1 MNKDSHPRLYHYIVT
16 AFTLT
21 AFTIWMIVAYQI
33 QIKEPD
39 PSSASDGEVT
49 DERSQYTYFV
59 FGGGEVGSE
68 RKRFKHL
75 NLWDRLSWPVV
86 LISTM
91 IERRRKLKE
100 RRAQTRIDASK
111 FAQFL

>member
-1 MNKDSHPRLYHYIVT
+1 MSY
-16 AFTLT
+16 
-21 AFTIWMIVAYQI
+21 
-33 QIKEPD
+33 
-39 PSSASDGEVT
+39 ASDGEVD

-59 FGGGEVGSE
+59 FGGGKEGNDRE
-68 RKRFKHL
+68 RFKHL

-111 FAQFL
+111 LAQFCL